1 MLFLPRD
8 SSLYLTNLVTLEIIW
23 EVRISPLEAIDC
35 IITEEFSVFAVP
47 LYKPEEGVLVAGDVL
62 YRGVICSLI
71 PFLENW
77 LSNEELLKTA
87 PSWREWNE
95 GDLFAGG
102 EDIVEGAVDFVTN
115 GDKLWLS
122 PDCKEPGKMECKSIV
137 LVLPSGAR
145 VLVARTSPLK
155 EKEAFG
161 KPTDVKRGLE

>member
-1 MLFLPRD
+1 M
-8 SSLYLTNLVTLEIIW
+8 
-23 EVRISPLEAIDC
+23 
-35 IITEEFSVFAVP
+35 FAVP
-47 LYKPEEGVLVAGDVL
+47 IYKPEEGVLSRFLLVAGDVL
-62 YRGVICSLI
+62 YRGVICALI
-71 PFLENW
+71 PSLENW
-77 LSNEELLKTA
+77 LSNEELLKAA
-87 PSWREWNE
+87 PSSRREWNE

-102 EDIVEGAVDFVTN
+102 EDIVDGAVDFVTN

-137 LVLPSGAR
+137 LVLPSGES